1 MARGDRVASSIAIAV
16 IFFALA
22 VAAIAWTEHP
32 TLYAFLIAVTG
43 RATYEAIEEIR
54 AWRTKR
60 PAPLKSTKED
70 GTGA

>member
-1 MARGDRVASSIAIAV
+1 MARGDRVASSVGIAV
-16 IFFALA
+16 IFFVLA

-32 TLYAFLIAVTG
+32 MLYAFLIAVTG

-60 PAPLKSTKED
+60 LAPLKSAQCGEPKT
-70 GTGA
+70 